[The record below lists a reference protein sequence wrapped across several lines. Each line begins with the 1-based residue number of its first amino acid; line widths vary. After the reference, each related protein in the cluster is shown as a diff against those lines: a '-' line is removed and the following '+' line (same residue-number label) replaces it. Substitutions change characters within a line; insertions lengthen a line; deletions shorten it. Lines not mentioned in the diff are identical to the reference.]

1 MPNQGAAC
9 PRRATPTP
17 SPTAS
22 SSPGATPVAAIPL
35 SEIAI
40 RGTEL
45 KLELRGYADLLNQ
58 DSALEAIEQTLKSSG
73 VTLDEELRDIERLI
87 GSAGGY
93 NEILDLKQTWA
104 ARKLRNAKWHEM
116 LTNRS
121 NAVLQVITR
130 LVARRDQWIATR
142 SQAEEAGVIEQVAPA
157 IESARKEIET
167 AAKARTR
174 SAQLSSRAS
183 GSSFS

>member
-1 MPNQGAAC
+1 MPDQGAAC
-9 PRRATPTP
+9 PDCDAH
-17 SPTAS
+17 SFSTAS

-73 VTLDEELRDIERLI
+73 LTLDEELRDIERLI

-93 NEILDLKQTWA
+93 NEIF
-104 ARKLRNAKWHEM
+104 
-116 LTNRS
+116 RS
-121 NAVLQVITR
+121 
-130 LVARRDQWIATR
+130 
-142 SQAEEAGVIEQVAPA
+142 
-157 IESARKEIET
+157 T
-167 AAKARTR
+167 ADVGCSK
-174 SAQLSSRAS
+174 
-183 GSSFS
+183 G